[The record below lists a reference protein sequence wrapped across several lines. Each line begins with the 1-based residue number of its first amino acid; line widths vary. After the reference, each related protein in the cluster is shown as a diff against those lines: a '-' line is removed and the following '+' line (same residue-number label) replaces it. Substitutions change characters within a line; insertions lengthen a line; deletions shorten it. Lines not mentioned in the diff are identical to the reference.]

1 MNLMK
6 YALTLTLS
14 VILFS
19 ALLLLVLNPNLTILG
34 FSIYEVLWILLVP
47 LFVDAPQTLVKGLV
61 LLYGKSAKP
70 ISIGRLKP
78 TPRVSIIIPAHNEGG
93 YIQNTLE
100 SVLEDPYPYKE
111 VIVVDDGST
120 DTTQAKAMMY
130 ADDRVVR
137 VIRREKASGTKARA
151 VNYGFVFTKGEIII
165 VIDGDTIIERGA
177 IEKIIEP
184 LRKTDDVIAVSG
196 NVRVVNKV
204 NLLTRLQ
211 AYEYLCSME
220 LGRRWQGLLSGI
232 LVIPGAFGAFRREVF
247 ESLGRMHP
255 DTITEDFDLTVMLQK
270 VRKRIAF
277 SPDAVA
283 WTHAPEDWRGWIR
296 QRVRWAVGQIQVYR
310 KHLNILFRTR
320 FGLFGL
326 FILPNSIFM
335 DVVALILRFTWVIY
349 ILASYTIGAL
359 LKLSLIIFAFYLF
372 LELFTIIFAAA
383 LTPRREDIK
392 YTVFAPILVIFYR
405 PLYSIVRLWA
415 YLNAVLG
422 RKARW

>member
-1 MNLMK
+1 MK
-6 YALTLTLS
+6 YALTLALS
-14 VILFS
+14 VIVVSFFLIF
-19 ALLLLVLNPNLTILG
+19 VLNPSFNILG
-34 FSIYEVLWILLVP
+34 FSVYELLWVLLIPIV
-47 LFVDAPQTLVKGLV
+47 VDAPQTFAKGLI
-61 LLYGKSAKP
+61 LLYG
-70 ISIGRLKP
+70 RNTKP
-78 TPRVSIIIPAHNEGG
+78 TSTCQLKLLPQISVIIPAHNEGE

-100 SVLEDPYPYKE
+100 SVLEDPYPNKE

-120 DTTQAKAMMY
+120 DATYVKAMMY
-130 ADDRVVR
+130 ADNQRVR

-165 VIDGDTIIERGA
+165 VIDGDTLVERGA
-177 IEKIIEP
+177 IQKIIEP
-184 LRKTDDVIAVSG
+184 LHTSDDAIAVAG

-220 LGRRWQGLLSGI
+220 LGRRWQSLFSGI

-270 VRKRIAF
+270 VRKRLVFA
-277 SPDAVA
+277 PEAVA

-310 KHLNILFRTR
+310 KHLNILFRRR

-326 FILPNSIFM
+326 FIVPNSIFM
-335 DVVALILRFTWVIY
+335 DVVALLLRFGWGIY
-349 ILASYTIGAL
+349 IIASYTIEVL
-359 LKLSLIIFAFYLF
+359 LKLSLVIFAFYLF
-372 LELFTIIFAAA
+372 LEFFTILFAAA
-383 LTPRREDIK
+383 LTPRREDVK
-392 YTVFAPILVIFYR
+392 YAILAPIMVIFYR

-415 YLNAVLG
+415 YLKAFLG
-422 RKARW
+422 RRVRW